1 MTGHRAILW
10 VGLLLLGGDMA
21 SALPPGRT
29 LTSTSRQFIVS
40 SSIHRS
46 LTPGITQG
54 NSPTNIVQLT
64 PGRLVLVAD
73 RVKTMFLRQ
82 LHAPDNWHGG
92 IRLHLEPGNGRT
104 SLKRTRYADGWQY
117 YAILPE
123 NIRTIDLVRLLTDL
137 LLAEMT
143 ERYSQREIEAPLWL
157 RVGLAETIQR
167 NAGPGLFAP
176 LGARRLFEGELP
188 DPYRGTR
195 VVLLKKQPLA
205 YTDLSLPTRAQLAGT
220 NWDLYRASAHLFT
233 QQLLS
238 RRNGHTEMRAFI
250 RQLQNFK
257 NSQFAFLKSFQ
268 LTDLSTAKKTSLL
281 DVEKWWTV
289 ASMQFRSRDRRNNW
303 SPEQTLAHLEE
314 TLRLQPEPGQPMRLQ
329 QGLAKL
335 DLARQ
340 QKHLADTMFRLKVL
354 SANAPPGLQPLIR
367 DYHNTLNDYYR
378 KRRLGP
384 GTNDA
389 AAPKDALSKRII
401 QQLNQLD
408 TIMADFQLQG
418 PANTA
423 FGKTLSPPRP

>member
-1 MTGHRAILW
+1 M
-10 VGLLLLGGDMA
+10 GLLLLGVNLG
-21 SALPPGRT
+21 SALPSGRT
-29 LTSTSRQFIVS
+29 LTSKSGQFVVS
-40 SSIHRS
+40 SSIHRN
-46 LTPGITQG
+46 LTPGITKS

-73 RVKTMFLRQ
+73 RIKTVFKRQ

-92 IRLHLEPGNGRT
+92 IRLHLEPGNNRT
-104 SLKRTRYADGWQY
+104 SLKRTRYSDGWQY
-117 YAILPE
+117 YATLPE

-143 ERYSQREIEAPLWL
+143 ERYSEREVETPLWL
-157 RVGLAETIQR
+157 RVGLSEIIQR
-167 NAGPGLFAP
+167 HAGPGLFAP
-176 LGARRLFEGELP
+176 LGARRVFEGEPP

-195 VVLLKKQPLA
+195 VVLITKQPLA
-205 YTDLSLPTRAQLAGT
+205 YTDLSLPTRTQLADT
-220 NWDLYRASAHLFT
+220 NWDLYRASSHLFT

-238 RRNGHTEMRAFI
+238 RRNGPTEMRAFI

-257 NSQFAFLKSFQ
+257 NSQFAFIKSFQ
-268 LTDLSTAKKTSLL
+268 LTDQPTAKKTSLL

-289 ASMQFRSRDRRNNW
+289 ASMRFRSRDRRNNW

-314 TLRLQPEPGQPMRLQ
+314 TLRLKPESGQPMRLQ

-335 DLARQ
+335 DLAKQ
-340 QKHLADTMFRLKVL
+340 QKHLTDTIFRLKVL

-384 GTNDA
+384 GTNNA
-389 AAPKDALSKRII
+389 VAPKDTLSQRTI

-408 TIMADFQLQG
+408 TIMADFHLQS

-423 FGKTLSPPRP
+423 FGKTLSSPRP

>member
-1 MTGHRAILW
+1 MIGHKAILW
-10 VGLLLLGGDMA
+10 MGLLLLGGTLA
-21 SALPPGRT
+21 SALPAGRT
-29 LTSTSRQFIVS
+29 LTSKSGQFAIS
-40 SSIHRS
+40 SSIHRT
-46 LTPGITQG
+46 LTLGITQG

-73 RVKTMFLRQ
+73 RIKTVFQRQ

-117 YAILPE
+117 HATLPE
-123 NIRTIDLVRLLTDL
+123 HIRTIDLVRLLTDL
-137 LLAEMT
+137 LLAEMA
-143 ERYSQREIEAPLWL
+143 ERYSEREIEAPLWL
-157 RVGLAETIQR
+157 RVGLAEIIQR

-176 LGARRLFEGELP
+176 LGARRIFEGELP

-195 VVLLKKQPLA
+195 VVLLKKQPLG

-233 QQLLS
+233 QQLLG
-238 RRNGHTEMRAFI
+238 RRNGPVEMRAFI

-268 LTDLSTAKKTSLL
+268 LMGNPSVKKTSLL

-303 SPEQTLAHLEE
+303 SPEKTLAHLEE

-335 DLARQ
+335 DLSKQ
-340 QKHLADTMFRLKVL
+340 QKHLTDTIFRLKVL

-384 GTNDA
+384 GTNNA

>member
-10 VGLLLLGGDMA
+10 AGLLLLGGNLA
-21 SALPPGRT
+21 SALPPGQT

-40 SSIHRS
+40 SSIHHT

-54 NSPTNIVQLT
+54 HSPTNMVQLT

-73 RVKTMFLRQ
+73 RAKTVFLRQ
-82 LHAPDNWHGG
+82 LHTPDNWHGG

-104 SLKRTRYADGWQY
+104 SLKRTRHADGWQY
-117 YAILPE
+117 YAALPE
-123 NIRTIDLVRLLTDL
+123 HIRTIDLVRLLTDL
-137 LLAEMT
+137 LLAEMA
-143 ERYSQREIEAPLWL
+143 ERYSEREIETPLWL

-195 VVLLKKQPLA
+195 VVLLKQQPLA
-205 YTDLSLPTRAQLAGT
+205 YTDLSLPTRTQLAGT

-233 QQLLS
+233 QQLLG
-238 RRNGHTEMRAFI
+238 RRNGPMEMRAFI

-268 LTDLSTAKKTSLL
+268 LMGNPSVKKTSLL

-314 TLRLQPEPGQPMRLQ
+314 TLRLQ

-335 DLARQ
+335 DLSKQ
-340 QKHLADTMFRLKVL
+340 QKHLTDTIFRLKVL

-384 GTNDA
+384 GTNNA